1 MQYTFDR
8 PQEDCPA
15 KNRFMFAGGGNVGQ
29 HVCHRQQQDRL
40 KHPSLYLE
48 VYTSGEDSEALEA
61 NCTLMEQP
69 HGSAGTLLLSETN
82 ISPPCPSRGS
92 PCSVLPS
99 LIANV
104 LTWNSGLLLTSH

>member
-8 PQEDCPA
+8 PYQIFD
-15 KNRFMFAGGGNVGQ
+15 
-29 HVCHRQQQDRL
+29 
-40 KHPSLYLE
+40 KHPSLYLQ

-61 NCTLMEQP
+61 NCTLMEQS